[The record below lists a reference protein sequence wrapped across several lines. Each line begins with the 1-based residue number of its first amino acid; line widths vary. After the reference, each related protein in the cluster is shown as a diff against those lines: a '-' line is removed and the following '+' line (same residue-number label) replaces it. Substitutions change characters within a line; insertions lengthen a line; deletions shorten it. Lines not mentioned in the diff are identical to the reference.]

1 MKYDNQKRT
10 MTNLNNRILASFII
24 SIIVFTTFSQSYI
37 YPLKNKPQLSA
48 NFGELR
54 SNHFHSGIDLKT
66 NATVNMPV
74 YSIEKGYV
82 SRINVSASGYG
93 LALYVTH
100 PTGHTSV
107 YAHLNAFSPKIAA
120 YIKAKQYEAESYEI
134 DIPVPA
140 NKLPVQK
147 GEQIA
152 LSGNTGGSAGPHVHF
167 EIRDTQS
174 EHALDALPFYVNQIP
189 DTSRPSFQGIA
200 VYPIDNKGI
209 VNGYANPVRLPVV
222 TSKSGNQSVNT
233 VNAWGKI
240 GLGIKAI
247 DRMNGQSNVYGVKH
261 IKVYVDSNLI
271 YSSTLN
277 RFPFDKT
284 RMLNTLTDFE
294 NWKLRK
300 SFYTRL
306 YLEPG
311 NTLPIYNKVINSG
324 IIDINEERTY
334 AIKFEIEDN
343 NHNKSILNFK
353 INGKQGTIPPTP
365 SSENFMMWNT
375 DNSFLK
381 MDVVL
386 TIPAHNLYNNL
397 FFNYKRIETNTY
409 LSDIHQINNL
419 PVPLHNSASLWIK
432 LKTDNLTNKKNY
444 GVVKLSSGENKWIGG
459 VYKNG
464 GVETSIRELGDKY
477 AVDYDNI
484 SPVIT
489 PINKNNWTRTKK
501 IIIQAKDSK
510 SGIDSF
516 RGEVDGKFV
525 LFAHDMKSSNYTY
538 TFDEK
543 IGAPSNQSRQL
554 KITVTDAAGNTT
566 ESSYQF
572 VY

>member
-1 MKYDNQKRT
+1 MTHLNKR
-10 MTNLNNRILASFII
+10 IPVSFII
-24 SIIVFTTFSQSYI
+24 LISVFTTYSQSYI

-107 YAHLNAFSPKIAA
+107 YAHLNAFSHKIAA
-120 YIKAKQYEAESYEI
+120 FIKAKQYEKESYEI

-140 NKLPVQK
+140 NELPVQK

-167 EIRDTQS
+167 EIRDTET

-209 VNGYANPVRLPVV
+209 VNGYANPVRLPVNI
-222 TSKSGNQSVNT
+222 SKSGNQSVNT

-240 GLGIKAI
+240 GLGIKAV
-247 DRMNGQSNVYGVKH
+247 DRMNGQSNVFGVKN
-261 IKVYVDSNLI
+261 IRVYVDNNLI
-271 YSSTLN
+271 FSSTLN

-284 RMLNTLTDFE
+284 RMLNTYTDFV

-300 SFYTRL
+300 SFYTLL

-311 NTLPIYNKVINSG
+311 NTLPIYNKVANNG
-324 IIDINEERTY
+324 IIDINEERAY
-334 AIKFEIEDN
+334 AIRYEIEDN
-343 NHNKSILNFK
+343 NHNKNTLNFT
-353 INGKQGTIPPTP
+353 INGKQGVISLTP
-365 SSENFMMWNT
+365 SSDQFMMWNT

-381 MDVVL
+381 MDMVL
-386 TIPAHNLYNNL
+386 TIPANNLYNNL
-397 FFNYKRIETNTY
+397 PFNYKRIDNNSY
-409 LSDIHQINNL
+409 LSDIHQINNR

-432 LKTDNLTNKKNY
+432 LKTDNLPNKQNY
-444 GVVKLSSGENKWIGG
+444 GVVKLSSEGNNWIGG
-459 VYKNG
+459 IYKNG
-464 GVETSIRELGDKY
+464 GVEASIRELGDKY

-484 SPVIT
+484 YPSISPVS
-489 PINKNNWTRTKK
+489 INTWAKTKK
-501 IIIQAKDSK
+501 IIIQAKDTK
-510 SGIDSF
+510 SGISSF
-516 RGEVDGKFV
+516 RGEIDGKFA
-525 LFAHDMKSSNYTY
+525 LFAHDMKSANYIY
-538 TFDEK
+538 TFDERM
-543 IGAPSNQSRQL
+543 GNPSGQSRQL
-554 KITVTDAAGNTT
+554 KITVTDVAGNTI
-566 ESSYQF
+566 ENSYEF